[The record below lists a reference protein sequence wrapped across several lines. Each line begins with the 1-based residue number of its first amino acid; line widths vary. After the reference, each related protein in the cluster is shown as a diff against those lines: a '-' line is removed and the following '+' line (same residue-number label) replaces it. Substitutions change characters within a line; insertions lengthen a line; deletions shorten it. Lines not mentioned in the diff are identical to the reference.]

1 MISAGLLEQRP
12 GAVQVEC
19 VEVVLLWFVCRRMR
33 RPGKIARLAALLQLL
48 VQLSLAMGFAV
59 LAEAGLS
66 FLGLGTQPPDPSWG
80 TMLNDSRAY
89 LREAP
94 WYGLW
99 PGVALTTLLV
109 ALNYVSDGLRD
120 APDPRGVNLR

>member
-1 MISAGLLEQRP
+1 
-12 GAVQVEC
+12 
-19 VEVVLLWFVCRRMR
+19 MR